1 MSELAYKRTNVY
13 EVADKKTMKKIFSY
27 AEEYKKFID
36 AAKTEREA
44 CAYVAAEAEKH
55 GFKPFKFGEKL
66 KKGDKVLAHLATG
79 GRHFGMKVEE
89 TITEK

>member
-13 EVADKKTMKKIFSY
+13 EVADKKTMKEIFSY

-44 CAYVAAEAEKH
+44 
-55 GFKPFKFGEKL
+55 
-66 KKGDKVLAHLATG
+66 
-79 GRHFGMKVEE
+79 
-89 TITEK
+89 